1 MYVIM
6 RKSIFFRMMFF
17 VITAIMSLPI
27 CAENWN
33 FASSYEGMYY
43 KKNRFAIDLG
53 IGGAKGGGGFDL
65 GVRYQHNFAPFIGWD
80 AISVKAAFPTKDTF
94 DENPDLQIMTGVR
107 GNTPYFF
114 KEMSGYLSFAAGY
127 GFSTDSSAMNNDG
140 GICFEIG
147 TGINL
152 CKNVYIGYAF
162 NFQKINISIDN
173 KDVSSN
179 GKLHY
184 FRIGFVF

>member
-1 MYVIM
+1 
-6 RKSIFFRMMFF
+6 
-17 VITAIMSLPI
+17 
-27 CAENWN
+27 
-33 FASSYEGMYY
+33 
-43 KKNRFAIDLG
+43 
-53 IGGAKGGGGFDL
+53 
-65 GVRYQHNFAPFIGWD
+65 
-80 AISVKAAFPTKDTF
+80 
-94 DENPDLQIMTGVR
+94 
-107 GNTPYFF
+107 
-114 KEMSGYLSFAAGY
+114 MSGYLSFAAGY